1 MALPTRRLFPQLIL
15 TTTIA
20 SSCRIPFTE
29 AFSIRLHPPSSQPR
43 GVHLPPMHQSGDG
56 SAESSG
62 QSITGSIY
70 EMDGSSVV
78 VKLFTKEGCTLCDKV
93 KDVLE
98 SIRDDQ
104 PHSLYAVDITDD
116 DKHGWFSKYKLAVED
131 AIAGLQEARSGSFEA
146 RSGEPD
152 AERLEHS

>member
-1 MALPTRRLFPQLIL
+1 VVYNSNELRATHKPLTRHLSTTFLMALPTRRLFPQLIL
-15 TTTIA
+15 TTTIS

-43 GVHLPPMHQSGDG
+43 GVHLPPIHQSVDG

-93 KDVLE
+93 KDV
-98 SIRDDQ
+98 SVDVRYR
-104 PHSLYAVDITDD
+104 HS
-116 DKHGWFSKYKLAVED
+116 
-131 AIAGLQEARSGSFEA
+131 AR
-146 RSGEPD
+146 R
-152 AERLEHS
+152 